1 MCQPLATGCTTG
13 GRTPSGD
20 APARCPASDLAVT
33 GKSIADLLQQ
43 DIKIVKPQLK
53 WIMMAGLIVS
63 AAGCASLPSG
73 PSVLALPGTG
83 KSFDEFRVDDDL
95 CRRYASAQVG
105 GAGPNQAAN
114 DSAVRNAAL
123 GTVIGAVAGAAI
135 GGNQG
140 AGVGAGTGLLFGT
153 MAGSAAASSGVYGS
167 QRSYDHAYI
176 QCMYGR
182 GQRVPVVGAVRSL
195 PQNQPVVTTQ
205 TRTTTLVV
213 PASSAVMSS
222 PPSGMPPPPPPG
234 IPSALPGLAA
244 PPPPPGMPPPP
255 PPGAFVR

>member
-1 MCQPLATGCTTG
+1 MKLQLRLIVLAGAVLAT
-13 GRTPSGD
+13 
-20 APARCPASDLAVT
+20 
-33 GKSIADLLQQ
+33 
-43 DIKIVKPQLK
+43 
-53 WIMMAGLIVS
+53 
-63 AAGCASLPSG
+63 AGCASLPSG

-105 GAGPNQAAN
+105 GVGPNQAAN
-114 DSAVRNAAL
+114 DNAVRNAAV

-182 GQRVPVVGAVRSL
+182 GQRVPVIGAVGSL
-195 PQNQPVVTTQ
+195 PQNQPVMTTQ
-205 TRTTTLVV
+205 TRTTALVV
-213 PASSAVMSS
+213 PANNGSML
-222 PPSGMPPPPPPG
+222 PPPASMPLPAPLPPGLPPPPPPPPG
-234 IPSALPGLAA
+234 L
-244 PPPPPGMPPPP
+244 PPPP

>member
-1 MCQPLATGCTTG
+1 M
-13 GRTPSGD
+13 
-20 APARCPASDLAVT
+20 
-33 GKSIADLLQQ
+33 KLQ
-43 DIKIVKPQLK
+43 LR
-53 WIMMAGLIVS
+53 LIVLAGAVLA

-105 GAGPNQAAN
+105 GVGPNQAAN
-114 DSAVRNAAL
+114 DNAVRNAAV
-123 GTVIGAVAGAAI
+123 GTVIGAVAGAAV

-182 GQRVPVVGAVRSL
+182 GQRVPVIGAVGSL
-195 PQNQPVVTTQ
+195 PQNQPVMTTQ
-205 TRTTTLVV
+205 TRTTALVV
-213 PASSAVMSS
+213 PANNGPML
-222 PPSGMPPPPPPG
+222 PPPASMPLPAPLPPGLPPPPPPPPG
-234 IPSALPGLAA
+234 L
-244 PPPPPGMPPPP
+244 PPPP

>member
-1 MCQPLATGCTTG
+1 MATCC
-13 GRTPSGD
+13 TPSGCAFD
-20 APARCPASDLAVT
+20 RKPVVEFFL
-33 GKSIADLLQQ
+33 Q
-43 DIKIVKPQLK
+43 DIKIVTLQLR
-53 WIMMAGLIVS
+53 WVVIVGAIFL

-83 KSFDEFRVDDDL
+83 KSFDEFRLDDDL

-105 GAGPNQAAN
+105 GVGPNQAAN

-140 AGVGAGTGLLFGT
+140 AGVGAGTGLLFGS
-153 MAGSAAASSGVYGS
+153 MAGSTAASSGVYGS

-182 GQRVPVVGAVRSL
+182 GQRVPVVGALR
-195 PQNQPVVTTQ
+195 PATPNQPVVTTQ
-205 TRTTTLVV
+205 TRTMTLVV
-213 PASSAVMSS
+213 PTPDASLPK
-222 PPSGMPPPPPPG
+222 PPAGILPAPPPPPPG
-234 IPSALPGLAA
+234 V
-244 PPPPPGMPPPP
+244 PPPP
-255 PPGAFVR
+255 PPGAVVR

>member
-1 MCQPLATGCTTG
+1 MKL
-13 GRTPSGD
+13 
-20 APARCPASDLAVT
+20 
-33 GKSIADLLQQ
+33 
-43 DIKIVKPQLK
+43 QLK
-53 WIMMAGLIVS
+53 LIVLAGAALA

-105 GAGPNQAAN
+105 GVGPNQAAN

-153 MAGSAAASSGVYGS
+153 MAGSSAASSGVYGS

-182 GQRVPVVGAVRSL
+182 GQRVPVIGAVRSL
-195 PQNQPVVTTQ
+195 PQNQPIMTTQ
-205 TRTTTLVV
+205 TRSTTLVV
-213 PASSAVMSS
+213 PANNG
-222 PPSGMPPPPPPG
+222 PMPPPPAGLPP
-234 IPSALPGLAA
+234 P

-255 PPGAFVR
+255 PPGAFMQ

>member
-1 MCQPLATGCTTG
+1 M
-13 GRTPSGD
+13 
-20 APARCPASDLAVT
+20 
-33 GKSIADLLQQ
+33 Q
-43 DIKIVKPQLK
+43 DIKIVTLQLR
-53 WIMMAGLIVS
+53 WIVIAGAVFLAS
-63 AAGCASLPSG
+63 GCASLPSG

-83 KSFDEFRVDDDL
+83 KSFDEFRLDDDL

-105 GAGPNQAAN
+105 GVGPNQAVN
-114 DSAVRNAAL
+114 DSAVRNTAL

-140 AGVGAGTGLLFGT
+140 AGVGAGTGLLFGS

-182 GQRVPVVGAVRSL
+182 GQRVPVVGAVRQIT
-195 PQNQPVVTTQ
+195 PNQPVVTTQ
-205 TRTTTLVV
+205 TRTATLFV
-213 PASSAVMSS
+213 PAPGGAMPQ
-222 PPSGMPPPPPPG
+222 PPAGMLPPP
-234 IPSALPGLAA
+234 

-255 PPGAFVR
+255 PPGAVVR

>member
-1 MCQPLATGCTTG
+1 MKLQL
-13 GRTPSGD
+13 RWI
-20 APARCPASDLAVT
+20 AVV
-33 GKSIADLLQQ
+33 GAALL
-43 DIKIVKPQLK
+43 
-53 WIMMAGLIVS
+53 

-114 DSAVRNAAL
+114 DNAVRNAAL

-153 MAGSAAASSGVYGS
+153 MAGSAAARSGVYGS

-195 PQNQPVVTTQ
+195 PQNQPVMATE

-213 PASSAVMSS
+213 PANNGPML
-222 PPSGMPPPPPPG
+222 PPPAGLPP
-234 IPSALPGLAA
+234 